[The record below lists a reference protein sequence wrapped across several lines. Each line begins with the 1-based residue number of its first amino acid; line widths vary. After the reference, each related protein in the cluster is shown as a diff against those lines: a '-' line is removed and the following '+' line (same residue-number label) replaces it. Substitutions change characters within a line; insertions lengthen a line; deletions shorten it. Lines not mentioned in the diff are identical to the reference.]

1 LLKIFYIAAAIYLI
15 LLLLL
20 FIFQRSMIYFP
31 SPDAQRLISRHPEF
45 SPIEIVSHDGLVIK
59 SWKSIGYPDK
69 KTFILF
75 HGNAGNA
82 ADRMPMMRVLIAAGH
97 SVILAEY
104 RGYGSNPGKPNENDI
119 MSDNK
124 ILVDKIIA
132 GGVAEQDIIFMGRS
146 LGSGIATQLATEYDT
161 AALILISAYSS
172 LPDVAGD
179 IYPYFPVSLLMRDRF
194 DSLSIIS
201 GVKAPIYMFHG
212 ERDQII
218 PIKFGR
224 KLFEAALGDKRFRSI
239 PLHGHN
245 DLNMDHINSEILE
258 LLKKIS

>member
-1 LLKIFYIAAAIYLI
+1 LLKIFYIAVAIYLV

-20 FIFQRSMIYFP
+20 FIFQRSMTYFP
-31 SPDAQRLISRHPEF
+31 TPVAQGLISGHPEF
-45 SPIEIVSHDGLVIK
+45 SPIEIMSDDGLTIK
-59 SWKSIGYPDK
+59 SWKSTGDPDK
-69 KTFILF
+69 QTFILF

-104 RGYGSNPGKPNENDI
+104 RGYGSNPGKPGESDI
-119 MSDNK
+119 MSDSK

-132 GGVAEQDIIFMGRS
+132 GGVAEGDIVFMGRS
-146 LGSGIATQLATEYDT
+146 LGSGIASQLASEYDA

-194 DSLSIIS
+194 DSLSVIDR
-201 GVKAPIYMFHG
+201 VKAPIYMFHG
-212 ERDQII
+212 ELDGTI

-224 KLFEAALGDKRFRSI
+224 RLFEAALGDKKFHSI
-239 PLHGHN
+239 PLRGHN
-245 DLNMDHINSEILE
+245 DLNMDQINSEILE
-258 LLKKIS
+258 LLKNTS